1 MTRAPAR
8 AATAA
13 VPSVDSSSTTITSLT
28 PGSARAAS
36 THGPIRAASSR
47 AGMTADT
54 VVPAGSGAPARS
66 GGRMWRPRASRVTTT
81 AAAAAWAAVSSFMV
95 RSSPWRDP
103 R

>member
-1 MTRAPAR
+1 MTRAPDR

-13 VPSVDSSSTTITSLT
+13 VPSVDSSSTTITSLI
-28 PGSARAAS
+28 PGSASAAI
-36 THGPIRAASSR
+36 TQGPILPASSR
-47 AGMTADT
+47 AGMTAET
-54 VVPAGSGAPARS
+54 VVPAGSGPPARS

-81 AAAAAWAAVSSFMV
+81 AAAAAWAAVRSFTV

>member
-13 VPSVDSSSTTITSLT
+13 VPSADSSSTTITSLI
-28 PGSARAAS
+28 PGSAQAAI
-36 THGPIRAASSR
+36 TQGPIRAASSR

-54 VVPAGSGAPARS
+54 VVPGGGTPAWS
-66 GGRMWRPRASRVTTT
+66 GGRIPRPRASRVTTT
-81 AAAAAWAAVSSFMV
+81 AAAAAWAAVRSLIV
-95 RSSPWRDP
+95 RSSPWPDP